1 MKKILVSLLLLL
13 TTGFFANAQKITVES
28 VDLRVGSMFS
38 KNAGTVFGTGAGV
51 SIGLFDRNFQF
62 APSVDYNFGSCRLL
76 NVNAELKY
84 NFDLGNGFG
93 IFPMAGASWNHAKAD
108 WLGDALNIG
117 KLRESR
123 FGFNGGVGFSY
134 KPLTVRAFYNTGV
147 KMFGVSVGYSIKLRK
162 NK

>member
-62 APSVDYNFGSCRLL
+62 APSVDYNFGASRLL

-84 NFDLGNGFG
+84 NFDLGSGFAV
-93 IFPMAGASWNHAKAD
+93 FPMAGASWNHAKAD
-108 WLGDALNIG
+108 WLGDALNVG

-123 FGFNGGVGFSY
+123 FGFNGGVGVSY
-134 KPLTVRAFYNTGV
+134 KPLTIRAFYNTGV
-147 KMFGVSVGYSIKLRK
+147 KMFGVSAGYSIKLRK
-162 NK
+162 NR